1 LKKGGVTKPGK
12 NRKKRFNAPSHI
24 RRKYLSAPLSPSL
37 KSEYGTRT
45 MPVRTDDTVSV
56 TKGDHKMSEG
66 RVLRV
71 DMKRGKI
78 YIEGIQRTRMD
89 GSNVQ
94 IPLRPENVMITKL
107 NLDDN
112 QRRSMLERRGFEA
125 KRGGS

>member
-1 LKKGGVTKPGK
+1 LKKDGVTKPGK
-12 NRKKRFNAPSHI
+12 NRKRRYDAPSHI

-78 YIEGIQRTRMD
+78 YIEGITRTRMD

-112 QRRSMLERRGFEA
+112 RRRSMLERRGFEA